1 MQGER
6 NRIDMSTRCAICG
19 SKNVVKEFKKEG
31 YDVTKGVVG
40 TVLVGMPGALAGA
53 GGKDVTYY
61 HCADCGQ
68 VMNRP
73 MYQVTSDWID
83 KLLENPDMWK
93 EALKSEK
100 AKYKNIEW
108 DENSID
114 TQTQQISQANLSYE
128 EKHEIEIRKYM
139 EKIVQKLQQ
148 VPYIEY
154 DEIYVDDSIASTDAV
169 WRLYDQGRTIFETI
183 NSVKYWRLVT
193 DPNEMRELF
202 IKRQTENYMLELVR
216 ENSDMYKKLF
226 LDNIERGKYYTKDE
240 CYDIQKKVFGDKI
253 DFETPYYLETFHN
266 CLMGQLYKY
275 KIEVND
281 TIVFKTEEEFLE
293 DKRKEEEEKR
303 KEKEAQ
309 ARADENLKQMI
320 LDFLKRSE
328 KYFAISEMIRDSA
341 ELSEC
346 TTQKLTPLLKDLER
360 EGRVDLKV
368 EKKRNYYAIAGLDEI
383 LRKRRE
389 EERRVQRENLNKQ
402 LEIAEEKYN
411 KELET
416 LQKQLS
422 EQEAIFEANKSKI
435 FGAGAKA
442 KREAK
447 RNIEYYSNQISKLK
461 SDYMIKKS
469 SLQAE
474 LYNI

>member
-1 MQGER
+1 
-6 NRIDMSTRCAICG
+6 MSTRCAICG

-40 TVLVGMPGALAGA
+40 TVLVGIPGALAGA

-100 AKYKNIEW
+100 AMYKNIEW

-148 VPYIEY
+148 VPYIEF
-154 DEIYVDDSIASTDAV
+154 DEIWDDDNFASNDAV
-169 WRLYDQGRTIFETI
+169 MRLYEQGRTVWETI

-193 DPNEMRELF
+193 DPNEMRQLF
-202 IKRQTENYMLELVR
+202 IERQTEKYMQVLVS

-240 CYDIQKKVFGDKI
+240 CYDIIKKVFGDKI
-253 DFETPYYLETFHN
+253 DFEAPYYLETFHDY
-266 CLMGQLYKY
+266 LMGQLYKY
-275 KIEVND
+275 KIEVNN

-303 KEKEAQ
+303 KEEEAQ

-320 LDFLKRSE
+320 LDFLTRSE
-328 KYFAISEMIRDSA
+328 KYYAIAEMIRESK

-346 TTQKLTPLLKDLER
+346 TMQKLTPILKELQQ

-383 LRKRRE
+383 LRKKSEEQRRIKTE
-389 EERRVQRENLNKQ
+389 KITKQ
-402 LEIAEEKYN
+402 LKEEEEKYN
-411 KELET
+411 NKLEA

-422 EQEAIFEANKSKI
+422 EQEAIFEANRSKI

-447 RNIEYYSNQISKLK
+447 RNIEYYNNQITKLK

-474 LYNI
+474 L